1 MCNFSF
7 YFAYVIFCHAIFN
20 GIECYHGFP
29 FLFLDLKSSL
39 ENFSQLLA
47 SRGNDWGCTFVD
59 RRKRTKDHIRVSGI
73 RGTQKTSDH
82 HGRNLGKPF
91 LWVNRI
97 GHLDQSFCP
106 VFVLIAQSL
115 FFSTA
120 TLIYENN
127 TVINISC
134 GNQYSLLTVNFMA
147 ITKWNWVGK
156 ERRWRRKRRLG
167 TNHAGSCR
175 PRSDVGLNFKCDRKP
190 LKNFRQ

>member
-59 RRKRTKDHIRVSGI
+59 RRKRAKDHIRVSGV
-73 RGTQKTSDH
+73 RRTQKTSDH

-97 GHLDQSFCP
+97 GHLDQNVCP

-115 FFSTA
+115 FFS
-120 TLIYENN
+120 
-127 TVINISC
+127 ISC
-134 GNQYSLLTVNFMA
+134 GYMPGSPWLAENIFIKQEFHGISNGHV
-147 ITKWNWVGK
+147 
-156 ERRWRRKRRLG
+156 RW
-167 TNHAGSCR
+167 
-175 PRSDVGLNFKCDRKP
+175 LNG
-190 LKNFRQ
+190 